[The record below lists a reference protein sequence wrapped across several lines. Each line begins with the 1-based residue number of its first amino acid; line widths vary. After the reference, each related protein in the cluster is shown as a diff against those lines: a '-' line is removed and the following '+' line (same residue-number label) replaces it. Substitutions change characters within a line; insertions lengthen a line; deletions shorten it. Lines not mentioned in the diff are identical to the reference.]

1 VEHIQINMCSRPLV
15 KEKGDILE
23 LIKSNYF
30 KSDQHWPSIF
40 VKYKRNGDT
49 SKLRCLD
56 DNAIL

>member
-1 VEHIQINMCSRPLV
+1 MCSRPLV